1 MKIKFDYNE
10 NNESDLFVK
19 KSKIKDNKRRNQK
32 IKDNNKGK
40 NIARK
45 ISLILLIILLITIIV
60 FIILLN
66 ISEKEK
72 KYSEDDY
79 VDNKE
84 EVIENK
90 SENVNMSLIYYNA
103 TSRKE
108 NLKIGKAYI
117 EKCLNDNLIKK
128 FEKVDNPII
137 SVIIPI
143 FNCEKTIKYA
153 ISSIQ
158 NQNVTN
164 IEIILIN
171 DFSKDNSLNI
181 IEELQNYDK
190 RIVIINN
197 EKNMGS
203 LYTRSIG
210 ILMAKGDY
218 VFALDNDDMFF
229 QEDIF
234 DVTYKIAIKGKFD
247 IVGFRAVHV
256 GSYKDPTYLMFDSYF
271 SFKKNNLILYQPKLG
286 MHPVTTWGR
295 YAANDYTIWGKCIRT
310 EIYKKAV
317 NSLGKERYS
326 MFLSWCEDSS
336 IVFII
341 FNIAESYIFIRKYG
355 ILHIRNNST
364 ATKTQPK
371 DNKLL
376 GEIFLLDV
384 LFEFSKNNSNKN
396 IAGSH
401 LVNIKSKYDLNHIN
415 NNFTRYY
422 LKSILE
428 KMNNCSLI
436 SKFKHYQIKQI
447 YKKFIKQFQP
457 DTDK

>member
-19 KSKIKDNKRRNQK
+19 KSKTKDNKRRNQK

-108 NLKIGKAYI
+108 NLKRGKAYI
-117 EKCLNDNLIKK
+117 EKCLNDNLTKK
-128 FEKVDNPII
+128 FEKVENPII

-181 IEELQNYDK
+181 IEELQNYY
-190 RIVIINN
+190 N
-197 EKNMGS
+197 
-203 LYTRSIG
+203 
-210 ILMAKGDY
+210 
-218 VFALDNDDMFF
+218 
-229 QEDIF
+229 
-234 DVTYKIAIKGKFD
+234 
-247 IVGFRAVHV
+247 
-256 GSYKDPTYLMFDSYF
+256 
-271 SFKKNNLILYQPKLG
+271 
-286 MHPVTTWGR
+286 
-295 YAANDYTIWGKCIRT
+295 
-310 EIYKKAV
+310 
-317 NSLGKERYS
+317 
-326 MFLSWCEDSS
+326 
-336 IVFII
+336 
-341 FNIAESYIFIRKYG
+341 
-355 ILHIRNNST
+355 
-364 ATKTQPK
+364 
-371 DNKLL
+371 
-376 GEIFLLDV
+376 
-384 LFEFSKNNSNKN
+384 
-396 IAGSH
+396 
-401 LVNIKSKYDLNHIN
+401 
-415 NNFTRYY
+415 
-422 LKSILE
+422 
-428 KMNNCSLI
+428 
-436 SKFKHYQIKQI
+436 
-447 YKKFIKQFQP
+447 
-457 DTDK
+457 